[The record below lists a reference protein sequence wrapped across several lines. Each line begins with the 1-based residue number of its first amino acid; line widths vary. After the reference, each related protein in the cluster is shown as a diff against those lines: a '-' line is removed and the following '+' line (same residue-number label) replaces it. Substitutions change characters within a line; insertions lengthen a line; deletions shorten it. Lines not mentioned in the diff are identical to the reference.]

1 MRKISAEKN
10 LNDTIKIVDALKA
23 KGAGKTITSAQL
35 ETLTGIYRNRVKELL
50 KEEMAINPNITSIP
64 RKGYQWVEKQNP
76 EETKKEEP
84 KTVERYDDTKNDE
97 GYMDMTAFLAMQT
110 ITDDRYKQEPGQIWE
125 FEGTP
130 YKYKDLNWCVIL
142 KAYGKPDKGS
152 CSFLLVSKID
162 DYYDEKVC
170 VPFSIKGNLYYV
182 DPRRVQQ
189 RPIKSLIRSK
199 YRLEDKDFNEIK
211 EAVAKHLDILQ
222 NTKIIEKKIPGET
235 IIETKEVPAQITEE
249 DAIAFLTNSGW
260 LKKHEVEIVNQMC
273 AEASV
278 ESSIE
283 VLTESGWLAKH
294 DAEKMDAALTTM
306 NIMKRQYA
314 EAEAAK
320 NAYREALYLFCGKEV
335 VAS

>member
-1 MRKISAEKN
+1 MNYAGNNAKNISDINAIINTLQEMGEY
-10 LNDTIKIVDALKA
+10 L
-23 KGAGKTITSAQL
+23 TSRQIG
-35 ETLTGIYRNRVKELL
+35 ELTGIGENRVRWLL
-50 KEEMAINPNITSIP
+50 RTEMQKNHNRYIVSD
-64 RKGYQWVEKQNP
+64 RKKGYLFVPDP
-76 EETKKEEP
+76 EKEEP
-84 KTVERYDDTKNDE
+84 KKVERYDDTKNDE

-152 CSFLLVSKID
+152 CSFLLVNKID

-211 EAVAKHLDILQ
+211 EAIAKHLDILQ
-222 NTKIIEKKIPGET
+222 NVKIIEKKIPGET

-273 AEASV
+273 AETSV

-294 DAEKMDAALTTM
+294 DAEILDVDHTTM
-306 NIMKRQYA
+306 NILKRQYA